1 MSQCSKYIYLQL
13 LLHAHES
20 VHETFA
26 FLILSL
32 YTYISGF
39 VNIWKEPMQA
49 GLPKHLEAYD
59 SGSTSGD
66 IEYALINLFQYCQ
79 LAIYGC
85 GENLK
90 FLCPMV
96 QSYVKRALQYNVRSA
111 IYPLGVLHQLVY
123 DLMGAKEN
131 ALSICSAGMN
141 EESLF
146 FQSRA
151 NNNTVMC
158 RTIFVKKKYEAFFHG
173 DLEEAARAYDLC
185 TSFLTPTTG
194 RQIGIIVSFFIDG
207 MIGFFH
213 ARKRNED
220 EAKWT
225 NVGKESINLLRKWVV
240 SSEWNFSNKLFL
252 LEAEYYFLNGDDER
266 AVDSYHNSI
275 KAAHEHRFIHEEGLA
290 EEKLASYLL
299 RKSRHDEAMT
309 HYVNAKKCYDAWGA
323 QSVVDRIDKI
333 IALLLPL
340 CTEQRISPVIR

>member
-39 VNIWKEPMQA
+39 VNIWKEPWQA

-66 IEYALINLFQYCQ
+66 IEYALMNLFQYCQ

-96 QSYVKRALQYNVRSA
+96 QSYVKRALQYNVRLI

-123 DLMGAKEN
+123 DLMGVKEN

-151 NNNTVMC
+151 NNNAAMC

-173 DLEEAARAYDLC
+173 DLEEAARASDLC

-290 EEKLASYLL
+290 EEKLASYLI

-323 QSVVDRIDKI
+323 QSVLDRIDKI

-340 CTEQRISPVIR
+340 CTQNRELAQ